1 MVNDAVY
8 IAKDRDSGKWI
19 ATGKQFAVP
28 YVFKT
33 LFSRE
38 PIEFDDMCETIA
50 VSKGDLYLDM
60 NELLPDVSEYEKE
73 LEKFRKKQAKASK
86 EGVAIPDNEALEL
99 KKLISEGHTYRFVGR
114 VGRFCPI
121 KPGCD
126 GGILYRVNDGKYY
139 AAAGTKGYRWL
150 ESEMVEEL
158 GKENDIDRSFYTKLV
173 DDAVEAISQYGDF
186 EWFISDEPVPP
197 VEEKKLDE
205 PPWVMAC
212 GKESC
217 IGCEHFNN
225 DQFHMDCALGYD
237 ISDLIA
243 MNCDETIFDV
253 R

>member
-1 MVNDAVY
+1 MKKLLKMDPNDPEY
-8 IAKDRDSGKWI
+8 DPIAKRID
-19 ATGKQFAVP
+19 
-28 YVFKT
+28 
-33 LFSRE
+33 
-38 PIEFDDMCETIA
+38 
-50 VSKGDLYLDM
+50 
-60 NELLPDVSEYEKE
+60 ELH
-73 LEKFRKKQAKASK
+73 Q
-86 EGVAIPDNEALEL
+86 
-99 KKLISEGHTYRFVGR
+99 LIDEGHTYRFVGR

-126 GGILYRVNDGKYY
+126 GGVLYRVNDGKYY

-150 ESEMVEEL
+150 ESEMVKEL

-173 DDAVEAISQYGDF
+173 DDAVETISQYGDF

-197 VEEKKLDE
+197 VEENKLDE